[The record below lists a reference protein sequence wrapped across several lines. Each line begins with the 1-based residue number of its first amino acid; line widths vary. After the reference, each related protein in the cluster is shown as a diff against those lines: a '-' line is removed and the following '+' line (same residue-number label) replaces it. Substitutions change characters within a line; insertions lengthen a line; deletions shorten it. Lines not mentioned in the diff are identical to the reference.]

1 MRLFNNHSLV
11 IFFWVAPLF
20 LPQMLFA
27 ATLEIAPA
35 AVAVRE
41 GDAVVMSIFVAS
53 VDRPLNAVSGTMLF
67 PTDLLQAVSIRSSDS
82 ILTLWVD
89 ETSFSNDTGAVKWSG
104 IVPNPGFTGSRGKI
118 LSIEFRAKRAGT
130 AVLGFTTPQVLAND
144 GKGTDILKLAK
155 SATILISASAIP
167 VASTPPQ
174 TSEISSATSFSDST
188 SSSVEVPG
196 VVANSRNVFSP
207 LILGGVLTLAL
218 GFLAGLLIGR
228 YPRMTRSM
236 RKAKRVESDVHRR
249 FEKFLAYI
257 AEERQVVKTL
267 SDKKDID
274 PHEQGILKKLD
285 DELGTAEHFIED
297 KVQAIEKDVHLEKT

>member
-1 MRLFNNHSLV
+1 MIKSKFPGRFFVFEGIDGSGKSTQAKLLAESLKNKGYKV
-11 IFFWVAPLF
+11 EKIDFPQYGTKSAGLVENYLTGMYGASEEVGPYVA
-20 LPQMLFA
+20 
-27 ATLEIAPA
+27 
-35 AVAVRE
+35 
-41 GDAVVMSIFVAS
+41 SIFYSVFIFSLISKSVA
-53 VDRPLNAVSGTMLF
+53 LIYFA
-67 PTDLLQAVSIRSSDS
+67 S
-82 ILTLWVD
+82 ILL
-89 ETSFSNDTGAVKWSG
+89 
-104 IVPNPGFTGSRGKI
+104 
-118 LSIEFRAKRAGT
+118 GT
-130 AVLGFTTPQVLAND
+130 AASFLWTGQNSYLIRASDEKTLRDFALVLAND

-207 LILGGVLTLAL
+207 LILGGVLALAL